1 MYLTASAQGDL
12 CSTGTSRRAGR
23 GPDETHHTSHA
34 RQGTRLLPPWMLAPR
49 RAARSKGISS
59 GAVHRGGGRARQ
71 GAQSLFPA
79 DRRGSARESG
89 REGGRK
95 GETKAAP
102 GPLRRASAAFL
113 VFGPCRSAPEREGH
127 CAAFGPDRACALPHS
142 PPPPFRAW
150 RPRSCRRCRVPPP
163 SPPAAA
169 LLLSAEEEEEEEAA
183 ATPPPVPLPPFPPV
197 SHREARGR
205 AGSFPVSSPPGSRT
219 AVYPALAA
227 PPSLRQRAE
236 LPPPP
241 PFPPPQPSPPALAAG
256 RAPPSRLSS
265 SPPPPPPPPARGPPG
280 RRAAVRARGR
290 LCKTPAGGGW
300 RGGGG
305 GSSRVSRP
313 PPKVWGPPAG
323 NFHALFPQA
332 WRGRAGK
339 GRLVAGG
346 CVGAVWPAAG
356 VVPVLGVCGERVSL
370 LPPHPEPHGR
380 GSLGTAR
387 CWSSGLV
394 REDAAVRLAAG
405 LRARRSSQ
413 ISSR

>member
-1 MYLTASAQGDL
+1 MQPLARTAHA
-12 CSTGTSRRAGR
+12 
-23 GPDETHHTSHA
+23 PSH
-34 RQGTRLLPPWMLAPR
+34 
-49 RAARSKGISS
+49 I
-59 GAVHRGGGRARQ
+59 
-71 GAQSLFPA
+71 
-79 DRRGSARESG
+79 
-89 REGGRK
+89 
-95 GETKAAP
+95 
-102 GPLRRASAAFL
+102 
-113 VFGPCRSAPEREGH
+113 
-127 CAAFGPDRACALPHS
+127 
-142 PPPPFRAW
+142 PPPPPPLFRAW

-183 ATPPPVPLPPFPPV
+183 ATPPPVPLPPLSPGKSPRGAGAGRLL
-197 SHREARGR
+197 SRLLTAGLPHRRLPRARG
-205 AGSFPVSSPPGSRT
+205 AAFPQ
-219 AVYPALAA
+219 AA
-227 PPSLRQRAE
+227 RGA
-236 LPPPP
+236 PPPP

-265 SPPPPPPPPARGPPG
+265 SPPPPPTSSRARTPGPARGG
-280 RRAAVRARGR
+280 AGTRAPLQNPR
-290 LCKTPAGGGW
+290 GGGMEG
-300 RGGGG
+300 GGGG

>member
-142 PPPPFRAW
+142 PPPPPPSSAPGGPGAAAAAASPLPPLP
-150 RPRSCRRCRVPPP
+150 RPRSSSARKRRRRRRRRQRRRRFP
-163 SPPAAA
+163 SPP
-169 LLLSAEEEEEEEAA
+169 
-183 ATPPPVPLPPFPPV
+183 FP
-197 SHREARGR
+197 R
-205 AGSFPVSSPPGSRT
+205 
-219 AVYPALAA
+219 
-227 PPSLRQRAE
+227 
-236 LPPPP
+236 
-241 PFPPPQPSPPALAAG
+241 
-256 RAPPSRLSS
+256 
-265 SPPPPPPPPARGPPG
+265 
-280 RRAAVRARGR
+280 
-290 LCKTPAGGGW
+290 
-300 RGGGG
+300 
-305 GSSRVSRP
+305 
-313 PPKVWGPPAG
+313 
-323 NFHALFPQA
+323 
-332 WRGRAGK
+332 
-339 GRLVAGG
+339 
-346 CVGAVWPAAG
+346 
-356 VVPVLGVCGERVSL
+356 
-370 LPPHPEPHGR
+370 
-380 GSLGTAR
+380 
-387 CWSSGLV
+387 
-394 REDAAVRLAAG
+394 
-405 LRARRSSQ
+405 
-413 ISSR
+413 